1 LKASFLNKDKEI
13 YISETDL
20 PKLKSDEVLVKVESV
35 GICGSDVHYYKHG
48 VIGPYVV
55 ENPIILGHELSGVI
69 TDVGIEVSRERI
81 GTRVAVEPQRAC
93 DVCAQ
98 CKAGR
103 YNLCP
108 EIEFYATPPI
118 NGGFCEF
125 VKIQSKFAF
134 EIPSNISFDAAALIE
149 PMSVCIWAAQ
159 KAQIVEGSTVL
170 IAGAGPIGV
179 VMAQVARAF
188 GASDVVV
195 TDVLEHRL
203 NFVKKFGATRTVNTS
218 TSSVGNEKFD
228 VFVDACGVP
237 SAVYAGIKST
247 GPAGR
252 VLLVGLGSDDMNL
265 PVSHIQNNEII
276 VTGVFRYTNTW
287 PIAINFLATG
297 KVNLDAIVTHHFGLE
312 QVEEGLL
319 ATGKPEAMKVIIHPQ
334 RTSI

>member
-1 LKASFLNKDKEI
+1 MRASYLDKNLKVYTEEI
-13 YISETDL
+13 DIPQLD
-20 PKLKSDEVLVKVESV
+20 SDQVLVKVESV

-48 VIGPYVV
+48 AIGPYIV
-55 ENPIILGHELSGVI
+55 EKPIILGHELSGVI
-69 TDVGIEVSRERI
+69 TAVGSDVAMERI
-81 GTRVAVEPQRAC
+81 GSRVAVEPQRAC
-93 DVCAQ
+93 KVCKQ

-118 NGGFCEF
+118 DGAFCEY
-125 VKIQSKFAF
+125 VKIQSEFAYD
-134 EIPSNISFDAAALIE
+134 IPANISFDAAALIE

-159 KAQIVEGSTVL
+159 KAKIEKGTTVL

-195 TDVLEHRL
+195 TDVVEHRL
-203 NFVKKFGATRTVNTS
+203 EFVKKYGATRTINTS
-218 TSSVGNEKFD
+218 SETLGSEKFD

-237 SAVYAGIKST
+237 AAVHAGILAT

-252 VLLVGLGSDDMNL
+252 ALLVGLGSDEMML

-287 PIAINFLATG
+287 PIGIEFLASG
-297 KVNLDAIVTHHFGLE
+297 KVDLDAIVTHHFGLSD
-312 QVEEGLL
+312 VEAGLKMT
-319 ATGKPEAMKVIIHPQ
+319 ANPAAMKVVIHPQ
-334 RTSI
+334 Q

>member
-1 LKASFLNKDKEI
+1 MRASFLDKNLKI
-13 YISETDL
+13 YTEDIEVPQLD
-20 PKLKSDEVLVKVESV
+20 SDQVLVRVESV

-48 VIGPYVV
+48 SIGPYIV
-55 ENPIILGHELSGVI
+55 EKPIILGHELSGVI
-69 TDVGIEVSRERI
+69 TAVGSGVAKERI
-81 GTRVAVEPQRAC
+81 GSRVAVEPQRAC
-93 DVCAQ
+93 KVCKQ

-118 NGGFCEF
+118 DGAFCEF
-125 VKIQSKFAF
+125 VKIQSDFAYD
-134 EIPSNISFDAAALIE
+134 IPSNISFDAAALIE

-159 KAQIVEGSTVL
+159 KARIEEGTTVL

-188 GASDVVV
+188 GASEVVV
-195 TDVLEHRL
+195 TDVVDHRL
-203 NFVKKFGATRTVNTS
+203 EFVKKYGATRTINTAS
-218 TSSVGNEKFD
+218 RTLGSEKFD

-237 SAVYAGIKST
+237 AAVHAGILAT

-252 VLLVGLGSDDMNL
+252 VLLVGLGSDEMIM

-287 PIAINFLATG
+287 PIGIEFLATG
-297 KVNLDAIVTHHFGLE
+297 KVDLDAIVTHHFGLNE
-312 QVEEGLL
+312 VEEGLKTT
-319 ATGKPEAMKVIIHPQ
+319 ANPAAMKVIIHPQ
-334 RTSI
+334 K

>member
-1 LKASFLNKDKEI
+1 MRASFLDKNLKI
-13 YISETDL
+13 YTEDIEVPQLD
-20 PKLKSDEVLVKVESV
+20 SDQVLVRVESV

-48 VIGPYVV
+48 SIGPYIV
-55 ENPIILGHELSGVI
+55 EKPIILGHELSGVI
-69 TDVGIEVSRERI
+69 TAVGSGVAKERI
-81 GTRVAVEPQRAC
+81 GSRVAVEPQRAC
-93 DVCAQ
+93 KVCKQ

-118 NGGFCEF
+118 DGAFCEF
-125 VKIQSKFAF
+125 VKIQSDFAYD
-134 EIPSNISFDAAALIE
+134 IPSNISFDAAALIE

-159 KAQIVEGSTVL
+159 KARIEEGTTVL

-188 GASDVVV
+188 GASEVVV
-195 TDVLEHRL
+195 TDVVDHRL
-203 NFVKKFGATRTVNTS
+203 EFVKKYGATRTINTAS
-218 TSSVGNEKFD
+218 RTLGSEKFD

-237 SAVYAGIKST
+237 AAVHAGILAT

-252 VLLVGLGSDDMNL
+252 VLLVGLGSDEMMM

-287 PIAINFLATG
+287 PIGIDFLARG
-297 KVNLDAIVTHHFGLE
+297 KVDLDAIVTHHFGLNE
-312 QVEEGLL
+312 VEEGLKTT
-319 ATGKPEAMKVIIHPQ
+319 ANPAAMKVIIHPQ
-334 RTSI
+334 K

>member
-1 LKASFLNKDKEI
+1 MRASFLDKNLKI
-13 YISETDL
+13 YTEDIEVPQLD
-20 PKLKSDEVLVKVESV
+20 SDQVLVRVESV

-48 VIGPYVV
+48 SIGPYIV
-55 ENPIILGHELSGVI
+55 EKPIILGHELSGVI
-69 TDVGIEVSRERI
+69 TAVGSGVAKERI
-81 GTRVAVEPQRAC
+81 GSRVAVEPQRAC
-93 DVCAQ
+93 KVCKQ

-118 NGGFCEF
+118 DGAFCEF
-125 VKIQSKFAF
+125 VKIQSDFAYD
-134 EIPSNISFDAAALIE
+134 IPSNISFDAAALIE

-159 KAQIVEGSTVL
+159 KARIEEGTTVL

-188 GASDVVV
+188 GASEVVV
-195 TDVLEHRL
+195 TDVVDHRL
-203 NFVKKFGATRTVNTS
+203 EFVKKYGATRTINTAS
-218 TSSVGNEKFD
+218 QTLGSEKFD

-237 SAVYAGIKST
+237 AAVHAGILAT

-252 VLLVGLGSDDMNL
+252 VLLVGLGSDEMIL

-287 PIAINFLATG
+287 PIGIEFLATG
-297 KVNLDAIVTHHFGLE
+297 KVDLDAIVTHHFGLNE
-312 QVEEGLL
+312 VEEGLKTT
-319 ATGKPEAMKVIIHPQ
+319 ANPAAMKVIIHPQ
-334 RTSI
+334 K